1 MKSLHTK
8 HIVILSAC
16 TVVLGIFLGCPFLS
30 QAASHNITVKN
41 GDQLNIPLYTG
52 DNGTITT
59 DRTTITIPESVI
71 TPDPS
76 TETTKPDDAAS
87 LPSQPDSS
95 NKDPENSAPDKGN
108 ASDTSGNPPAVPD
121 TSETIPDNPVIVDPK
136 KKEEAIQAYLD
147 SLHFIYN
154 ASSDSSVLS
163 FDTQTHQFQ
172 ALKPGTASITIQAF
186 EPEDLWNQ
194 YPVFTA
200 TITFSISVDMT
211 NVTLTQNALTA
222 YLSPMYTYGKK
233 KPYYSSSTAEFQI
246 GINSSYVFNP
256 DTDYSFDY
264 SDYYDPYYDDYY
276 PSTPNTSDLLSYSY
290 TESDKVQINITLAK
304 NVLYIRANL
313 TGTNARPTTSIIT
326 LTLSGKTFTIP
337 LTLSPLTISNQS
349 LLLVK
354 GKKKAL
360 KVTGTTEAIQWT
372 STNSKIA
379 TVNSKGV
386 IKGKKIGNCVIIGKI
401 GNSYV
406 GCAVSVTTAQLK
418 KVATYANYMGTHWTY
433 SQAKRTQTGYYDCSA
448 LVWKA
453 YKKYSR
459 VNFGSAGY
467 PGVALSEA
475 KWCNAHHK
483 MLKGGYRYR
492 KIYKMQ
498 YNPGDLVF
506 KSTNMK
512 KKYADIY
519 HVEMITG
526 YYCYGVSST
535 GSPYI
540 DLTWG
545 ARGTGYGAEEGSL
558 LGRPMK

>member
-1 MKSLHTK
+1 MKSLHAK
-8 HIVILSAC
+8 HLFILSAC
-16 TVVLGIFLGCPFLS
+16 TIVLGFFFGCPFLS
-30 QAASHNITVKN
+30 QAAAHEITVKN

-52 DNGTITT
+52 DTGTITT
-59 DRTTITIPESVI
+59 DRTTITIPESI
-71 TPDPS
+71 TN
-76 TETTKPDDAAS
+76 
-87 LPSQPDSS
+87 PDSS
-95 NKDPENSAPDKGN
+95 TDHTNPDGTTDSSESNSTSTSNPSTNHPDSSVTDPDLPSTDPDAPSTD
-108 ASDTSGNPPAVPD
+108 
-121 TSETIPDNPVIVDPK
+121 DPK

-147 SLHFIYN
+147 SLHFVYN

-172 ALKPGTASITIQAF
+172 ALGPGTASISIQAF
-186 EPEDLWNQ
+186 EPEDPWNL

-211 NVTLTQNALTA
+211 NVTLTQNSLTA

-233 KPYYSSSTAEFQI
+233 KPYYSNSTAEFQI

-256 DTDYSFDY
+256 DTDYSY
-264 SDYYDPYYDDYY
+264 NNSDYYDPYYNYYY
-276 PSTPNTSDLLSYSY
+276 PSTPNTSDLFSYSY

-304 NVLYIRANL
+304 NVLYISAYP
-313 TGTNARPTTSIIT
+313 TKTNVKTTTSVIT

-337 LTLSPLTISNQS
+337 LTLSPLTISDQS

-372 STNSKIA
+372 STNPKIA

-401 GNSYV
+401 GNAYV

-459 VNFGSAGY
+459 VNFGSTGY

-475 KWCNAHHK
+475 KWCNARHK
-483 MLKGGYRYR
+483 MLKGGYRYK
-492 KIYKMQ
+492 KIRKMQ